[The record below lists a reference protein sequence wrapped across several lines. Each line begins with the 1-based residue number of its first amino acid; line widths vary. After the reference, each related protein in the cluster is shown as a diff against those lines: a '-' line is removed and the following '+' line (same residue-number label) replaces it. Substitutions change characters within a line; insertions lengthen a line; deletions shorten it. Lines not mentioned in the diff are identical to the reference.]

1 LSYIC
6 SMARIIAIDYG
17 LRRTGLAWTDPL
29 QIIASG
35 LETVATSDLKNRLKE
50 LVVREEIEAF
60 VLGWPT
66 QLDGEDTDT
75 TEPVRKFSERL
86 KKAFPEQEVI
96 LWDEQF
102 TSQMAM
108 RAMIDAGVPK
118 KKRRNKAL
126 VDQVSATIILQD
138 YLANSSS

>member
-1 LSYIC
+1 
-6 SMARIIAIDYG
+6 MARIIAIDYG

-35 LETVATSDLKNRLKE
+35 LETVSTRELDQRLKD
-50 LVVREEIEAF
+50 LVAKEPIEAF

-66 QLDGEDTDT
+66 NLDGEDTDS
-75 TEPVRKFSERL
+75 TEAVRKFSDRL
-86 KKAFPEQEVI
+86 RKTFPDQEVI

-138 YLANSSS
+138 YLANTSS